1 MKKTLIVSAII
12 VLLLSTIFAL
22 SARLRTV
29 KADRDIQRKNV
40 ETLFSSVETYK
51 VQDSLQAA
59 TIGDLQLT
67 VSQYKQF
74 RAEDAQLI
82 ESLKVDNK
90 RLQGVV
96 TTQTEAY
103 YKHTAILRDSVK
115 RLETRTTNNGRDTIK
130 VPIIVKAAN
139 FEDKWHTLKIEI
151 DGDSLNY
158 ILRTRESLVI
168 TNHIVPKRFLWFRF
182 GCKEVRTDVVSKN
195 PYVEEI
201 SLESITIK

>member
-1 MKKTLIVSAII
+1 MKKAYIIAAGILIILIAII
-12 VLLLSTIFAL
+12 IAL
-22 SARLRTV
+22 SARLKNV
-29 KADRDIQRKNV
+29 KADRDVQRKNV
-40 ETLFSSVETYK
+40 ETLFTSVESYK

-67 VSQYKQF
+67 LKQYKQF

-82 ESLKVDNK
+82 SSLKVDNK

-96 TTQTEAY
+96 TTQTESY
-103 YKHTAILRDSVK
+103 YQHTAALRDSVK
-115 RLETRTTNNGRDTIK
+115 MLITKVPDSIK
-130 VPIIVKAAN
+130 VPIIVKTAN
-139 FEDKWHTLKIEI
+139 FADAWHSLNIVI

-158 ILRTRESLVI
+158 RLRTKESLII
-168 TNHIVPKRFLWFRF
+168 TNHVVPKKFLWFKF

-195 PYVEEI
+195 PYVESI

>member
-1 MKKTLIVSAII
+1 MKKAYIIAAGILIILIAII
-12 VLLLSTIFAL
+12 VAL
-22 SARLRTV
+22 SARLKKV
-29 KADRDIQRKNV
+29 KADRNVQRKNV
-40 ETLFSSVETYK
+40 ETLFTSVESYK

-67 VSQYKQF
+67 LKQYKQF

-82 ESLKVDNK
+82 SSLKVDNK

-96 TTQTEAY
+96 TTQTESY
-103 YKHTAILRDSVK
+103 YNHTAILRDSV
-115 RLETRTTNNGRDTIK
+115 RMLVARQPDSIK
-130 VPIIVKAAN
+130 IPIFVKTAN
-139 FEDKWHTLKIEI
+139 YSDEWHTLNITI

-158 ILRTRESLVI
+158 RLRTRESLII
-168 TNHIVPKRFLWFRF
+168 TNHIVPKKFLWFKF

-195 PYVEEI
+195 PYVENI

>member
-1 MKKTLIVSAII
+1 MKKAYIIAAGILIILIAII
-12 VLLLSTIFAL
+12 VAL
-22 SARLRTV
+22 SARLKKV
-29 KADRDIQRKNV
+29 KADRDVQRKNV
-40 ETLFSSVETYK
+40 ETLFTSVESYK

-67 VSQYKQF
+67 LKQYKQF

-82 ESLKVDNK
+82 SSLKVDNK

-96 TTQTEAY
+96 TTQTESY
-103 YKHTAILRDSVK
+103 YQHTAALRDSVK
-115 RLETRTTNNGRDTIK
+115 MLITKVPDSIK
-130 VPIIVKAAN
+130 VPIIVKTAN
-139 FEDKWHTLKIEI
+139 FSDAWHSLNIVI

-158 ILRTRESLVI
+158 RLRTKESLII
-168 TNHIVPKRFLWFRF
+168 TNHVVPKRFLWFKF

-195 PYVEEI
+195 PYVESI

>member
-1 MKKTLIVSAII
+1 MKKAYIIAAGILIILITII
-12 VLLLSTIFAL
+12 IAL
-22 SARLRTV
+22 SARLKKV
-29 KADRDIQRKNV
+29 KADRDVQRKNV
-40 ETLFSSVETYK
+40 ETLFTSVESYK

-67 VSQYKQF
+67 LKQYKQF

-82 ESLKVDNK
+82 SCLKLDNK

-96 TTQTEAY
+96 TTQTESY
-103 YKHTAILRDSVK
+103 YQHTAILRDSVK
-115 RLETRTTNNGRDTIK
+115 MLITKIPDSIK
-130 VPIIVKAAN
+130 VPIIVKTAN
-139 FEDKWHTLKIEI
+139 FADAWHSLNIVI

-158 ILRTRESLVI
+158 RLRTKESLII
-168 TNHIVPKRFLWFRF
+168 TNHVVPKKFLWFKF

-195 PYVEEI
+195 PYVENI

>member
-1 MKKTLIVSAII
+1 MKKTLIVSVII
-12 VLLLSTIFAL
+12 VVLLSTIFAL
-22 SARLRTV
+22 SASLRTV
-29 KADRDIQRKNV
+29 KADRDVQRKNV

-67 VSQYKQF
+67 LSQYKQF

-139 FEDKWHTLKIEI
+139 FEDKWHTLNIEI

-168 TNHIVPKRFLWFRF
+168 TNHIIPKRFLWFRF

>member
-1 MKKTLIVSAII
+1 MKKAYIIAAGILIILIAII
-12 VLLLSTIFAL
+12 IAL
-22 SARLRTV
+22 SARLKKVT
-29 KADRDIQRKNV
+29 ADRNVQRKNV
-40 ETLFSSVETYK
+40 ETLFTSVESYK

-67 VSQYKQF
+67 LNQYKQF

-82 ESLKVDNK
+82 SSLKVDNK

-96 TTQTEAY
+96 TTQTESY
-103 YKHTAILRDSVK
+103 YQHTAALRDSVK
-115 RLETRTTNNGRDTIK
+115 MLITKVPDSIK
-130 VPIIVKAAN
+130 VPIIVKTAN
-139 FEDKWHTLKIEI
+139 FSDAWHSLNIVI

-158 ILRTRESLVI
+158 RLRTKESLII
-168 TNHIVPKRFLWFRF
+168 TNHVVPKKFLWFKF

-195 PYVEEI
+195 PYVESI

>member
-1 MKKTLIVSAII
+1 MKKAYIIAAGILIILIAII
-12 VLLLSTIFAL
+12 VAL
-22 SARLRTV
+22 SARLKKVT
-29 KADRDIQRKNV
+29 ADRNVQRKNV
-40 ETLFSSVETYK
+40 ETLFTSVESYK

-67 VSQYKQF
+67 LKQYKQF

-82 ESLKVDNK
+82 SNLKVDNK

-96 TTQTEAY
+96 TTQTESY
-103 YKHTAILRDSVK
+103 YQHAAALRDSVK
-115 RLETRTTNNGRDTIK
+115 MLITKVPDSIK
-130 VPIIVKAAN
+130 VPIIVKTAN
-139 FEDKWHTLKIEI
+139 FADAWHSLNIVI

-158 ILRTRESLVI
+158 RLRTKESLII
-168 TNHIVPKRFLWFRF
+168 TNHVVPKKFLWFKF

-195 PYVEEI
+195 PYVESI

>member
-1 MKKTLIVSAII
+1 MKKAYIIAAGILIILIAII
-12 VLLLSTIFAL
+12 ISL
-22 SARLRTV
+22 SARLKKV
-29 KADRDIQRKNV
+29 KADRDVQRKNV
-40 ETLFSSVETYK
+40 EILFTSVESYK

-67 VSQYKQF
+67 LKQYKKF

-82 ESLKVDNK
+82 SSLKVDNK

-96 TTQTEAY
+96 TTQTESY
-103 YKHTAILRDSVK
+103 YQHTAALRDSVK
-115 RLETRTTNNGRDTIK
+115 MLITKVPDSIK
-130 VPIIVKAAN
+130 VPIIVKTAN
-139 FEDKWHTLKIEI
+139 FADAWHSLNIVI

-158 ILRTRESLVI
+158 RLRTKESLII
-168 TNHIVPKRFLWFRF
+168 TNHVVPKKFLWFKF

-195 PYVEEI
+195 PYVESI

>member
-1 MKKTLIVSAII
+1 MKKAYIIAAGILIILIAII
-12 VLLLSTIFAL
+12 VAL
-22 SARLRTV
+22 SARLKNV
-29 KADRDIQRKNV
+29 KADRDVQRKNV
-40 ETLFSSVETYK
+40 ETLFTSVESYK

-67 VSQYKQF
+67 LKQYKQF

-82 ESLKVDNK
+82 SSLKVDNK

-96 TTQTEAY
+96 TTQTESY
-103 YKHTAILRDSVK
+103 YQHTAALRDSVK
-115 RLETRTTNNGRDTIK
+115 MLITKVPDSIK
-130 VPIIVKAAN
+130 VPIIVKTAN
-139 FEDKWHTLKIEI
+139 FSDAWHSLNIVI

-158 ILRTRESLVI
+158 RLRTKESLII
-168 TNHIVPKRFLWFRF
+168 TNHVVPKRFLWFKF

-195 PYVEEI
+195 PYVESI

>member
-1 MKKTLIVSAII
+1 MKKAYIIAAGILIILIAII
-12 VLLLSTIFAL
+12 VAL
-22 SARLRTV
+22 SARLKKV
-29 KADRDIQRKNV
+29 KADRDVQRKNV
-40 ETLFSSVETYK
+40 ETLFTSVESYK

-67 VSQYKQF
+67 LKQYKQF

-82 ESLKVDNK
+82 SSLKVDNK

-96 TTQTEAY
+96 TTQTESY
-103 YKHTAILRDSVK
+103 YQHTAALRDSVK
-115 RLETRTTNNGRDTIK
+115 MLITKVPDSIK
-130 VPIIVKAAN
+130 VPIIVKTAN
-139 FEDKWHTLKIEI
+139 FADKWHSLNIVI

-158 ILRTRESLVI
+158 RLRTKESLII
-168 TNHIVPKRFLWFRF
+168 TNHVVPKRFLWFKF

-195 PYVEEI
+195 PYVESI